1 MLGSFLRADENDRNI
16 PAVALFQDRIVI
28 NIDFAEDGVEFRQNR
43 GDRGFGFLAKVA
55 SWTRVESDVAW
66 AGSGKAGVFGVGAHR
81 LEAKPHLTGSRRHW
95 EERGIMASSL
105 CEPALRERRN
115 EMGRVV
121 ALMDDL
127 FFQMKLAETAK
138 QLGVE
143 VKVATN
149 GDAFLGL
156 MASEPKL
163 VIVDLNARSQPLEAI
178 EKLRQTRKDVRV
190 VGFLS
195 HVQTELAAQ
204 AKAAGCDEVL
214 PRSGFTQNLAA
225 ILGTARD

>member
-1 MLGSFLRADENDRNI
+1 MGTTRHNNRAI
-16 PAVALFQDRIVI
+16 VA
-28 NIDFAEDGVEFRQNR
+28 
-43 GDRGFGFLAKVA
+43 
-55 SWTRVESDVAW
+55 T
-66 AGSGKAGVFGVGAHR
+66 KAG
-81 LEAKPHLTGSRRHW
+81 
-95 EERGIMASSL
+95 
-105 CEPALRERRN
+105 

-149 GDAFLGL
+149 GEAFLGL

-163 VIVDLNARSQPLEAI
+163 VIVDLNARSQPIAAI
-178 EKLRQTRKDVRV
+178 EKLRETRKDVRV
-190 VGFLS
+190 VAFLS

-204 AKAAGCDEVL
+204 AKAAGCNEVL
-214 PRSGFTQNLAA
+214 PRSSFTQSLAA
-225 ILGTARD
+225 ILSAAKD